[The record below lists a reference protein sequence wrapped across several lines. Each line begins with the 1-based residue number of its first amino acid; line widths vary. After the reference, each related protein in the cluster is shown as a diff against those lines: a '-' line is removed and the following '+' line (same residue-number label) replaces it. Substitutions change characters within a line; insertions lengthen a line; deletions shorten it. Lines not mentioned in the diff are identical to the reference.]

1 MLEIP
6 LIDIENI
13 IVRTEYYG
21 NLPYPS
27 YFTLSYKLEPAVVK
41 RLPPEN
47 KRGVFKI
54 IRNHYFK
61 FSANLQNVKK
71 LSAQFLDIIKT
82 DCKKFEMKNIISN
95 FTGRKR
101 RKVNRAFLS
110 DESEYKN

>member
-27 YFTLSYKLEPAVVK
+27 YFTLCHEFEPAVVK
-41 RLPPEN
+41 RLPLEN

-82 DCKKFEMKNIISN
+82 DCKKFEMKNIIYN

-101 RKVNRAFLS
+101 RKAKHAFLG